1 MTDDIKVRTPPALL
15 APIVSIA
22 RELGDILRNP
32 VAFFGGVF
40 GTGLFAG
47 GVAALVMFG
56 PDFEGRAEAA
66 DDDDVLEMEFM
77 PGALVRRGEKM
88 DPTTI
93 PEKIIVEET
102 VAAAAPTEAKITKDE
117 KAVPNPEPKKL
128 DKPKEN
134 VKGTEAP
141 DPNKK
146 GAKESDKNREGNKQY
161 DTDLPTVKDLPGDPF
176 GSPNGWADMAKDGD
190 PWATAVLAALN
201 GMKIGAYAGQGKPAT
216 YKFQLVVCANGT
228 VDRIKVTQPSG
239 DAQLDGQIK
248 NNIESLKLPPAPANI
263 AKQLAGKCKRIPYD
277 FTWSAKGAG
286 GTVK

>member
-1 MTDDIKVRTPPALL
+1 MTDEIKVRTTPALL
-15 APIVSIA
+15 APFASFA
-22 RELGDILRNP
+22 REFGDIFRNP
-32 VAFFGGVF
+32 AAFFGGIF

-47 GVAALVMFG
+47 GVAALVLFG
-56 PDFEGRAEAA
+56 PKFEGRDAAE
-66 DDDDVLEMEFM
+66 DDDVLDMEFM
-77 PGALVRRGEKM
+77 PGALVRKGEKM
-88 DPTTI
+88 DPMTI

-102 VAAAAPTEAKITKDE
+102 VAAAAEVEAKITKDE
-117 KAVPNPEPKKL
+117 KAVPNPDPPKA
-128 DKPKEN
+128 DKPKDK
-134 VKGTEAP
+134 VKATEAP

-190 PWATAVLAALN
+190 PWATAVLGALN
-201 GMKIGAYAGQGKPAT
+201 GMKVGAYGAQGKAAT
-216 YKFQLVVCANGT
+216 YKFQLVVCADGT

-248 NNIESLKLPPAPANI
+248 NAVESLKLPKAPANI
-263 AKQLAGKCKRIPYD
+263 AQQLAGKCKRIPYD

-286 GTVK
+286 GVVK

>member
-1 MTDDIKVRTPPALL
+1 MTDEFKVRTTPALL
-15 APIVSIA
+15 APFASIG
-22 RELGDILRNP
+22 RELGDIFRNP
-32 VAFFGGVF
+32 VAFLGGVF

-47 GVAALVMFG
+47 GVVLMVLFG
-56 PDFEGRAEAA
+56 PKFEGRAEAA
-66 DDDDVLEMEFM
+66 EDDVLDMEFM
-77 PGALVRRGEKM
+77 PGALVRKGEKI
-88 DPTTI
+88 DPAAI

-102 VAAAAPTEAKITKDE
+102 VAASAPAETKITKDE
-117 KAVPNPEPKKL
+117 QAIPNPEPKKN
-128 DKPKEN
+128 DKPKDT
-134 VKGTEAP
+134 KATEAP

-190 PWATAVLAALN
+190 PWATAVLGALN
-201 GMKIGAYAGQGKPAT
+201 GMKVGAYAGQGKAAT
-216 YKFQLVVCANGT
+216 YKFQLVVCADGS

-239 DAQLDGQIK
+239 DAQLDGAIK
-248 NNIESLKLPPAPANI
+248 NAVESLKLPKAPANI

-277 FTWSAKGAG
+277 FTWSTKGGG

>member
-1 MTDDIKVRTPPALL
+1 MTDELKVRTIPALL
-15 APIVSIA
+15 TPFVSLG
-22 RELGDILRNP
+22 RELGDIFRNP

-56 PDFEGRAEAA
+56 PSFEGRAEAA
-66 DDDDVLEMEFM
+66 DDDDVLDMEFM
-77 PGALVRRGEKM
+77 PGALVRKGEKI

-102 VAAAAPTEAKITKDE
+102 VAAAAPAEVKITKDE
-117 KAVPNPEPKKL
+117 KAVPNPEPKKT
-128 DKPKEN
+128 DKPKD
-134 VKGTEAP
+134 VKATEAP

-201 GMKIGAYAGQGKPAT
+201 GMKIGAYAGQGKAAT
-216 YKFQLVVCANGT
+216 YKFQLVVCADGS

-239 DAQLDGQIK
+239 DGQLDGQIK
-248 NNIESLKLPPAPANI
+248 NAIESLKLPKAPANI

-277 FTWSAKGAG
+277 FTWSAKGSG

>member
-1 MTDDIKVRTPPALL
+1 MTDEIKVRTVPALL
-15 APIVSIA
+15 SPFASFA
-22 RELGDILRNP
+22 REFGDILRNP
-32 VAFFGGVF
+32 LAFFGGIF

-47 GVAALVMFG
+47 GVAALVLFG
-56 PDFEGRAEAA
+56 PKFEGRAEAA

-77 PGALVRRGEKM
+77 PGALVRKGEKM
-88 DPTTI
+88 DPMTI

-102 VAAAAPTEAKITKDE
+102 VAAAAEVEAKITKDE
-117 KAVPNPEPKKL
+117 KAVPNPDPPKA
-128 DKPKEN
+128 DKPKDK
-134 VKGTEAP
+134 VKATEAP
-141 DPNKK
+141 DPNKQ

-190 PWATAVLAALN
+190 PWATAVLGALN
-201 GMKIGAYAGQGKPAT
+201 GMKVGAYGAQGKAAT
-216 YKFQLVVCANGT
+216 YKFQLVVCADGT

-248 NNIESLKLPPAPANI
+248 NAVESLKLPKAPANI
-263 AKQLAGKCKRIPYD
+263 AQQLAGKCKRIPYD

-286 GTVK
+286 GVVK